1 MQEKVGSKRFS
12 KEKGDREKNERDEG
26 LGQRCGNMNE
36 KTDVLARRT
45 NMTKVMEKAEN
56 PLHIY
61 SEYWMQGCGERCPY
75 LNRKTLKKRNK
86 RNIFYMKKKCGRI
99 SGYMFCFL

>member
-12 KEKGDREKNERDEG
+12 KEKRGDREK
-26 LGQRCGNMNE
+26 
-36 KTDVLARRT
+36 

-61 SEYWMQGCGERCPY
+61 SEYWMQGCGGRCPY

-99 SGYMFCFL
+99 FGYMFCFL

>member
-1 MQEKVGSKRFS
+1 
-12 KEKGDREKNERDEG
+12 
-26 LGQRCGNMNE
+26 
-36 KTDVLARRT
+36 
-45 NMTKVMEKAEN
+45 MTKVMEKAEN

-99 SGYMFCFL
+99 SGYMFCFYRSRMKNKGMKKRRTVFRGTDARMRQCFRENKRKIRRG